1 LTKEKIEKEKEK
13 EESLLNENRKAFKED
28 REEKRKQRWKN

>member
-1 LTKEKIEKEKEK
+1 LTKEKIEKEQEK
-13 EESLLNENRKAFKED
+13 EESLLTETRKAFKED